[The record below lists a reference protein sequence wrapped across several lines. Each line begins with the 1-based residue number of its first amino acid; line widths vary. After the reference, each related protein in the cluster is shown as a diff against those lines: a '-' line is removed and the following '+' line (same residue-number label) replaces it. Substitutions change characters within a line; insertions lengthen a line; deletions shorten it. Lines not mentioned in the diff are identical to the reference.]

1 MTRNTLGKKL
11 DELDCRL
18 IEILQKDGR
27 MPSKAIAGELG
38 TSEFT
43 VRRRLRR
50 LLEDGTIRIVAVAN
64 PIDLGFTITGN
75 LKIKIDLKKT
85 DSVLEALKKIDSL
98 IWIALT
104 TGGTDIDADFI
115 ARSLAEFKEIIFKQ
129 ISRIDGVLST
139 ETLLMVELVKDKHD
153 WGTAAG
159 KGNGGKA
166 K

>member
-1 MTRNTLGKKL
+1 MTKKTTKKKL

-18 IEILQKDGR
+18 IQLLQKDGR
-27 MPSKAIAGELG
+27 TPSKAIAGELG

-50 LLEDGTIRIVAVAN
+50 LLDDGTIRIVAVAS
-64 PIDLGFTITGN
+64 PIDLGFEIAGN
-75 LKIKIDLKKT
+75 LKIKIDLQKT
-85 DSVLEALKKIDSL
+85 DSVLNALKKIDSL

-115 ARSLAEFKEIIFKQ
+115 ARSLAEFKAIVFEQ

-139 ETLLMVELVKDKHD
+139 ETSLMVELVKDKHD
-153 WGTAAG
+153 WGTAA
-159 KGNGGKA
+159 KNKDA
-166 K
+166 

>member
-1 MTRNTLGKKL
+1 MTKKTTKKKL

-18 IEILQKDGR
+18 IHLLQKDGR
-27 MPSKAIAGELG
+27 TPSKAIAGELG

-50 LLEDGTIRIVAVAN
+50 LLADGTIRIVAVAN
-64 PIDLGFTITGN
+64 PIDLGFEIAGN
-75 LKIKIDLKKT
+75 LKIKIDLKKS
-85 DSVLEALKKIDSL
+85 DSVLDALKKIDSL

-129 ISRIDGVLST
+129 ISRIDGVQSM
-139 ETLLMVELVKDKHD
+139 ETSLMVELVKDKHD
-153 WGTAAG
+153 WGTAA
-159 KGNGGKA
+159 KKE
-166 K
+166 